1 MTVKV
6 KPLEFKNEGEKY
18 EVAETPFGTYVC
30 KHDVNSDTFYWWL
43 EQGNSL
49 LAEQFDLEPSYTM
62 QECKEAVQAHWE
74 SLIHSCITI
83 EG

>member
-1 MTVKV
+1 MAVKV

-30 KHDVNSDTFYWWL
+30 KQEPDNELFYWWL
-43 EQGNSL
+43 ESGNSL
-49 LAEQFDLEPSYTM
+49 LAEQGVRDYNPTM
-62 QECKEAVQAHWE
+62 RECKEAAQAHWE
-74 SLIHSCITI
+74 GTIHSCITI